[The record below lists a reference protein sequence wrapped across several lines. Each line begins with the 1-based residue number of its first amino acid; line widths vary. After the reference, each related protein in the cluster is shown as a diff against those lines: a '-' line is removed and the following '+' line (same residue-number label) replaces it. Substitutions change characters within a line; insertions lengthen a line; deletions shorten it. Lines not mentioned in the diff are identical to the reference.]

1 MTNPVSEPTSW
12 PAVLTWKSTSAPRM
26 ESTRIQLS
34 GRRVKASG
42 RLIGG
47 TCEDH
52 ESFSASYDLVTDDAG
67 ITRRLSLR
75 TTTARGERVLS
86 VSRDREGHWTVHE
99 GTTSNRSRFG
109 GALDVDV
116 ILSPFFNALPI
127 RRLGMQH
134 EAGDEQVSVVYVS
147 LPDLTVREESLTYSA
162 GPEGIHVISP
172 VASAT
177 VTVDGDGFVIDYPG
191 LGERI

>member
-1 MTNPVSEPTSW
+1 MSNPVSEPTSW
-12 PAVLTWKSTSAPRM
+12 PAVLTWRSTTAPRM
-26 ESTRIQLS
+26 ESTRIQIS
-34 GRRVKASG
+34 GKRIKASG

-47 TCEDH
+47 PCEEH

-67 ITRRLSLR
+67 ETRRLSLR
-75 TTTARGERVLS
+75 TTTAAGERVLS
-86 VSRDREGHWTVHE
+86 VSRDREGYWTVHE
-99 GTTSNRSRFG
+99 GTTSARSRFG

-127 RRLGMQH
+127 RRLDLQH
-134 EAGDEQVSVVYVS
+134 EPGDEQVSVVYVS
-147 LPDLTVREESLTYSA
+147 LPDLTVKEESLTYSA
-162 GPEGIHVISP
+162 GAEGIHVISP

-177 VTVDGDGFVIDYPG
+177 VTVDADGFVIDYPG